1 MNAPTPSP
9 KPIITTRLPWIA
21 AAARKVFG
29 KTAIVVKLP
38 AFRL

>member
-1 MNAPTPSP
+1 M
-9 KPIITTRLPWIA
+9 KPIIKTRCPQLA
-21 AAARKVFG
+21 KLARKVFG